1 MNREDSGQDGVI
13 EPDLNIDTDIDQ
25 NGQGA
30 SVPTRGMVS
39 RQLIAVSW
47 IVVAWMA
54 GTLVFEMTLTSE
66 DKRYGQFDIRAASLF
81 GLLHGHNVADN

>member
-1 MNREDSGQDGVI
+1 MIREDSGQDGVI
-13 EPDLNIDTDIDQ
+13 EPDLNIDPDISQ
-25 NGQGA
+25 NGQA
-30 SVPTRGMVS
+30 SVPARGMVW

-54 GTLVFEMTLTSE
+54 GTLVFEMTLTNE
-66 DKRYGQFDIRAASLF
+66 DKRYGQIDIRAATLF